1 MSDPALICPWCS
13 AELPGPGLERCPSCG
28 AALLGPDAAEVPGV
42 TRVDHEAILN
52 SRSPAQ
58 RSRGLM
64 GWLSGE
70 YQAEKPPEAV
80 ESFAP
85 PPEDVRREM
94 LRLELVAL
102 EAEVLARQAES
113 AALAA
118 DAGGTPTVTDDTGVD
133 TLDEAGVD
141 TQGVTDDDATDTTDG
156 DPDEAPDAPVTPA
169 AG

>member
-1 MSDPALICPWCS
+1 MSDPATICPWCS

-28 AALLGPDAAEVPGV
+28 AGLIGPDAAEVPGV

-70 YQAEKPPEAV
+70 YQSEKPPEAV
-80 ESFAP
+80 ESYAP
-85 PPEDVRREM
+85 PAEDVRREM

-102 EAEVLARQAES
+102 EAEVLARQAEA

-118 DAGGTPTVTDDTGVD
+118 DAGETPPVPNDSLDDSVD
-133 TLDEAGVD
+133 D
-141 TQGVTDDDATDTTDG
+141 TDDDATDTTDG
-156 DPDEAPDAPVTPA
+156 GPNEAPDAPVTPA